1 MEAVKK
7 GSRKPTNPQTNAYRQ
22 YLENQRNRGP
32 GAVRKDGR
40 TPEEKYW
47 DQWKK
52 DNTPEG
58 LSDYMKYKDPGG
70 GAVKVDDKYL
80 QEKSKWEQFEQDTFG
95 GTPEAGKGTGEGVK
109 YTVDDLYI
117 KASDK
122 RWEDQRRK
130 DLLID
135 PDKKDKKGG
144 GGKRGGSRGAGGKTG
159 GPGNPNTGGAGGGAG
174 DANL

>member
-7 GSRKPTNPQTNAYRQ
+7 GSRKPTNPQTDAYRK
-22 YLENQRNRGP
+22 YLEKQRNRGP

-95 GTPEAGKGTGEGVK
+95 GTPEAGKGTGEGGR

-117 KASDK
+117 KTSDK
-122 RWEDQRRK
+122 RWKDKQR
-130 DLLID
+130 DLMID
-135 PDKKDKKGG
+135 PNKKGG
-144 GGKRGGSRGAGGKTG
+144 GGRRGGSRKTGGKTG
-159 GPGNPNTGGAGGGAG
+159 GPGNPNTGGGGGGAG